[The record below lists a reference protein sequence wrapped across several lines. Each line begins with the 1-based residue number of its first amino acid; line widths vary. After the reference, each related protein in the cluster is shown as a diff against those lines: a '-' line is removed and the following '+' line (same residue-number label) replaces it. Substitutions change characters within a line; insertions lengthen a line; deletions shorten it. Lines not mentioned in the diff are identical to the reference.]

1 MKSKIKW
8 IVAAVAIGMLVV
20 VTTIAVMQRS
30 KISVLQEMVK
40 EQGEVIDS
48 LLARRMHVYDVS
60 LMVTDRSK
68 YSVGRYNKGT
78 IAMPTEKRYVL
89 QIDSTSVR
97 IK

>member
-8 IVAAVAIGMLVV
+8 IVAAVAMGVLVA

-30 KISVLQEMVK
+30 KISILKEMAK